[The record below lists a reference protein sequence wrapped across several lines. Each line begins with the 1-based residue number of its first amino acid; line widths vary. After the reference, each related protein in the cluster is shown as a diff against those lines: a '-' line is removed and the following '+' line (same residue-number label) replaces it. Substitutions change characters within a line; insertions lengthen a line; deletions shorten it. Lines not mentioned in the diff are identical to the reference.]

1 MHLLKTSYRIIVSTV
16 TTSINQTGQRQSV
29 SQAFTNVVEFVKI
42 EPSRVPDSLS
52 GIVLE
57 GLRESIEEAVK
68 IVY

>member
-1 MHLLKTSYRIIVSTV
+1 MCLLKTSNRIIVSTV